1 MRKNG
6 SRISAFM
13 PTGLELAAKQ
23 TLALPGGSNDP
34 NRVFICILWRRPSL
48 LSQFQTS
55 LQIPLQISEFNYS
68 APVWHKVKI
77 KSVRKAANTTP

>member
-77 KSVRKAANTTP
+77 KV